1 MQTPQPWPMAAGIIT
16 RLDSCC
22 GRTTLAAARL
32 SNGGGT
38 TKHSGAT
45 RANPRMHLSGNQG
58 RALVA
63 GVVCLALIGVLV
75 VVLDWRNVR
84 MSIAAADWRLVSAA
98 VVTAFFSYACSTY
111 SYALLNRSFGIN
123 LRPRTLLGI
132 GFVSSTMITMIG
144 GVAGHPLRLLLLV
157 RRGVRAGDALAPSL
171 FHGYLES
178 LIFFFIIPAGL
189 AYLAFRHTLPT
200 PLAMAAGAGA
210 LALAVGFAAAALV
223 IFVHPIRGRTLGFVG
238 WVWRMVT
245 RRRLARGLNDFEETL
260 RHGLSS
266 VTTRPVHLIAPVGL
280 IVLDRASRVAVVWLC
295 FEALGGGVAP
305 EVVVTGFAIGVAA
318 GVMSMVPG
326 GLGVQE
332 GSMAGVFHLLGAP
345 LEQAV
350 ACHPAVPGG
359 LLGYSLPGKPEPVLE
374 GPPRQKAGG
383 LAGGLGRP

>member
-1 MQTPQPWPMAAGIIT
+1 MAEELPNTAAQ
-16 RLDSCC
+16 L
-22 GRTTLAAARL
+22 GR
-32 SNGGGT
+32 
-38 TKHSGAT
+38 
-45 RANPRMHLSGNQG
+45 NPRMHLSGNQS

-63 GVVCLALIGVLV
+63 GVVCLALVGVLV

-98 VVTAFFSYACSTY
+98 VITAFFSYACSTY

-132 GFVSSTMITMIG
+132 GFVSSAMITMIG

-189 AYLAFRHTLPT
+189 AYLAFRHPLPT

-350 ACHPAVPGG
+350 LVT
-359 LLGYSLPGKPEPVLE
+359 LLFRVVYSVIPFLVSLSLYWRALRARRPVD
-374 GPPRQKAGG
+374 
-383 LAGGLGRP
+383 